1 MKISGATFGK
11 NLIELDYPVVE
22 AISSILPIVD
32 EFVVN
37 VGKSEDDTLKLIQSI
52 KSPKI
57 KIIESVWDDS
67 LRKDGLIFSQQ
78 ANIAISACK
87 GDWIFYMNADEV
99 IHEKELPAI
108 LKSVEKNQKKKEV
121 LGLMFW
127 YYHFDGDFWSVN
139 PWKYRKEIRLIKND
153 GRVRPC
159 GDMSGFEA
167 VEDGVYLKGGPKNRW
182 AFSGATVYHY
192 GWVRKTP
199 RIMQER
205 NRRLAY
211 FYDEKTME
219 KYRESDEYDYAYY
232 EILKEFRGTHPKTMQ
247 SRISQAR
254 RLRPRTNRWLNWKF
268 YREILKHGFK
278 G

>member
-1 MKISGATFGK
+1 MKISGATFGR

-22 AISSILPIVD
+22 AITSILPIVD

-37 VGKSEDDTLKLIQSI
+37 VGKSDDDTLKLIQSI

-78 ANIAISACK
+78 ANIALSACK

-99 IHEKELPAI
+99 VHEKDLPAI
-108 LKSVEKNQKKKEV
+108 VRNLNRYQDKKEV

-127 YYHFDGDFWSVN
+127 YNHFYADFWSIN
-139 PWKYRKEIRLIKND
+139 PWQYRKEIRLIRND

-167 VEDGVYLKGGPKNRW
+167 VEDGIYLKGGPKNRW
-182 AFSGATVYHY
+182 AFSGARIYHY

-199 RIMQER
+199 KIMQER
-205 NRRLAY
+205 NRRLAFY
-211 FYDEKTME
+211 YDEETQK
-219 KYRESDEYDYAYY
+219 KYSAAEECDFESYDF
-232 EILKEFRGTHPKTMQ
+232 LKEFRGTHPATM
-247 SRISQAR
+247 RERVAR
-254 RLRPRTNRWLNWKF
+254 GQRFKERKNRWLNWKF